1 MRQYI
6 FLGAVLALLSAVLV
20 QTVSE
25 ERIQAYFDRVEA
37 IPGYKIELREQ
48 PLWIAMISD
57 VLAILTSCGLA
68 IFFLF
73 MTMGGKKKEA

>member
-25 ERIQAYFDRVEA
+25 ERIQVYFDRAEA
-37 IPGYKIELREQ
+37 IPGDKI
-48 PLWIAMISD
+48 
-57 VLAILTSCGLA
+57 
-68 IFFLF
+68 
-73 MTMGGKKKEA
+73 